1 MRVVLSRKGFDS
13 VAGRGASPI
22 MGDGRMVSM
31 PIPEWQTTAA
41 PDGPTFE
48 DTMVPGT
55 EPTTYAE
62 LGRRCRLRAATG
74 PAHVDPDL
82 VPGARPRLEGWRASL
97 GQADAAAGH
106 LRNQNVGPGD
116 LFLFFGLYAPLGP
129 RGLRRHDWFHALFG
143 YLQIAE
149 VLDLH
154 AQPSIPDWLSD
165 HPHLSAGAMATY
177 RPNLLYVSRER
188 LDFAPDQPGW
198 GVFNYQPD
206 LRLTPAGATTRTELE
221 LPACFGPDA
230 GTTVSYLPGHL
241 WSDIGGERV
250 RVEFRGNKQEMV
262 CSGSE
267 ATADWARELVMATP
281 RWAPAST

>member
-13 VAGRGASPI
+13 VAGGGASPI

-31 PIPEWQTTAA
+31 PIPEPESTAA

-48 DTMVPGT
+48 DTMVTGS
-55 EPTTYAE
+55 EPITYAK
-62 LGRRCRLRAATG
+62 LGEQCGLPKATG

-97 GQADAAAGH
+97 GQANNAASH

-116 LFLFFGLYAPLGP
+116 LFVFFGLYAPLGP
-129 RGLRRHDWFHALFG
+129 GGLRRDDWFHALWG
-143 YLQIAE
+143 YLQVDQ

-154 AQPSIPDWLSD
+154 ARPSIPDWLAGHS
-165 HPHLSAGAMATY
+165 HLSAGAMATY
-177 RPNLLYVSRER
+177 WRNLLYVARER

-198 GVFNYQPD
+198 GVFNYQTD

-221 LPACFGPDA
+221 LQAFFGPDA
-230 GTTVSYLPGHL
+230 GTTVTYLPGHL
-241 WSDIGGERV
+241 WSDIGGGRV
-250 RVEFRGNKQEMV
+250 RVEFCGNKQEMV
-262 CSGSE
+262 CTGNE
-267 ATADWARELVMATP
+267 AVPD
-281 RWAPAST
+281 